1 MEIIR
6 NNGEIKSANHGRK
19 RSNKN
24 QGMSFFET
32 SLEIWLG
39 RKPHPNQTRAFL
51 KSLNQGASP
60 FHWLPPDQVC

>member
-6 NNGEIKSANHGRK
+6 NNGEIKSGKHGRK
-19 RSNKN
+19 RNSKN

-32 SLEIWLG
+32 SIEIWLG

-60 FHWLPPDQVC
+60 FHWLPDQVC

>member
-1 MEIIR
+1 MVMVC
-6 NNGEIKSANHGRK
+6 NNGEIKSAMHGRK

-32 SLEIWLG
+32 SIEIWLG
-39 RKPHPNQTRAFL
+39 QEPHPNQTRAFL

-60 FHWLPPDQVC
+60 SRWLPDQVC